1 MFYDLRY
8 KKEYATCMEA
18 LLWDFLK
25 PQLIAVVG
33 AGGKTTI
40 IHMLAEELSALGYRV
55 VITTTTHMMKPERD
69 CYEWKDMP
77 ELQPGDIIYLG
88 ADCGNGKIMKPKE
101 LSFVTLKERADM
113 ILVVAD
119 GSKKMPLKVPAEHE
133 PVLPKE
139 TDLVIGVLGYQS
151 VGRCVKEVSHRVSDV
166 ETFLQKAG
174 EDLVTVEDL
183 KAISFH
189 RQGLL
194 KQVKSPYRIIWNRWN
209 HEEIE
214 WDREESLI
222 LCEEK

>member
-1 MFYDLRY
+1 MFYDPGH
-8 KKEYATCMEA
+8 KKEYSTCMEA
-18 LLWDFLK
+18 LSWKFEK

-40 IHMLAEELSALGYRV
+40 IHMLAEELSDSGYRV

-69 CYEWKDMP
+69 CYEWKNMP

-88 ADCGNGKIMKPKE
+88 AGCGNGKIMKPKE

-113 ILVVAD
+113 ILVEAD

-133 PVLPKE
+133 PVIPKE
-139 TDLVIGVLGYQS
+139 TDLVIGVLGFHS
-151 VGRCVKEVSHRVSDV
+151 VGRRVKEVSHRVSDV
-166 ETFLQKAG
+166 EAFLQKKG

-183 KAISFH
+183 KTISFH
-189 RQGLL
+189 KQGLL
-194 KQVKSPYRIIWNRWN
+194 KQVECPYRIIWNRWN

-222 LCEEK
+222 LCEER

>member
-1 MFYDLRY
+1 MFYDPGH
-8 KKEYATCMEA
+8 KKEYSTCMEA
-18 LLWDFLK
+18 LSWKFEK
-25 PQLIAVVG
+25 SQLVAVVG

-40 IHMLAEELSALGYRV
+40 IHMLARELSALGYRV

-69 CYEWKDMP
+69 CYEWENMP
-77 ELQPGDIIYLG
+77 ELQPGDVIYLG
-88 ADCGNGKIMKPKE
+88 ADCENGKIMKPKE

-113 ILVVAD
+113 ILVEAD

-133 PVLPKE
+133 PVIPKE
-139 TDLVIGVLGYQS
+139 TDLVIGVLGFHS
-151 VGRCVKEVSHRVSDV
+151 VGRRVKEVSHRVSDV
-166 ETFLQKAG
+166 EAFLQKKG
-174 EDLVTVEDL
+174 EDLVTVKDL

-189 RQGLL
+189 KQGLL

>member
-18 LLWDFLK
+18 LSWDFLK

-69 CYEWKDMP
+69 CYEWEDMP

-113 ILVVAD
+113 ILVEAD

-133 PVLPKE
+133 PVIPKE
-139 TDLVIGVLGYQS
+139 TDLVIGVLGYYS
-151 VGRCVKEVSHRVSDV
+151 VGRCVKEVSHRVADV
-166 ETFLQKAG
+166 EAFLQKKG

-189 RQGLL
+189 KQGLL
-194 KQVKSPYRIIWNRWN
+194 KQVECPYRIIWNRWN

-222 LCEEK
+222 LCEER